1 MSENWQLSGTQ
12 NVRPGEIWL
21 IEQSPATGF
30 VRLDRDALNA
40 ANVVL
45 YDRALTALVA
55 ENLPLGTYAEPLS
68 PVWQNAQSVISERA
82 HHFAEEGWS
91 VVQIVAAQSG
101 WRERVYNSVERLNA
115 LRKSGEAQIR
125 IVPKAP
131 TPGQPHSAVCLR
143 SLSALV
149 DGFSK
154 SDTLILIFGPLTDR
168 GPASSQT
175 FTANGLAG

>member
-1 MSENWQLSGTQ
+1 MPSILLMSCSTIGLWPRSSQKICSWAPTRNRCRRCS
-12 NVRPGEIWL
+12 
-21 IEQSPATGF
+21 
-30 VRLDRDALNA
+30 
-40 ANVVL
+40 
-45 YDRALTALVA
+45 
-55 ENLPLGTYAEPLS
+55 
-68 PVWQNAQSVISERA
+68 QNAESVISQRA
-82 HHFAEEGWS
+82 QHFAEEGWS

-101 WRERVYNSVERLNA
+101 WREQVYNSVERLNA

-143 SLSALV
+143 SLSAAIK
-149 DGFSK
+149 GFSK

>member
-12 NVRPGEIWL
+12 NVEPGEIWL

-30 VRLDRDALNA
+30 VRLDREALNA

-45 YDRALTALVA
+45 YDRALTTLVA

-82 HHFAEEGWS
+82 QHFAEEGWS

-101 WRERVYNSVERLNA
+101 WRDRVCNSVVGLGA
-115 LRKSGEAQIR
+115 LRKSGEFPIR
-125 IVPKAP
+125 VVPKAP
-131 TPGQPHSAVCLR
+131 MRGQTQFADCLR
-143 SLSALV
+143 SLPALIN
-149 DGFSK
+149 GFCEN
-154 SDTLILIFGPLTDR
+154 DMLTLIFGPLTIC
-168 GPASSQT
+168 GLAPSQT
-175 FTANGLAG
+175 FAANGLAG